1 MRNAGK
7 SIQNASAVSA
17 AVEISIR
24 LGVLVLVI
32 ICCYFILKPFI
43 PLVVWG
49 LILAVALYPVHQA
62 VNARLGDRRK
72 LTAAI
77 ITIAALLLIILPGIQ
92 MAGSGVD
99 GLKALDDH
107 LKHEELKIPPPP
119 EKVKEWWVIGSTV
132 YTVWKQASV
141 NLEATFQRYQPQV
154 TALVKWLLSTFVG
167 TLLGVL
173 MFAVSIVIAGILMA
187 TAYSGGQMARQLF
200 VRLVGERGSD
210 FADIS
215 EQTIRGVVKGILGV
229 AVIQA
234 LLAGLG
240 FWIAGIPG
248 AGVWAF
254 LCLVLAIVQ
263 IGIGPVV
270 LGVIIYAF
278 SDMGTLPAVIL
289 TVYLIVV
296 AIGDGPLKA
305 VLLGKGVAVPMAVIF
320 LGAIGGFIWI
330 GFLGL
335 FLGAVILSLSYKLF
349 DAWMGSGLDS
359 GTLEENYEPKSSADY
374 AI

>member
-1 MRNAGK
+1 
-7 SIQNASAVSA
+7 
-17 AVEISIR
+17 
-24 LGVLVLVI
+24 L
-32 ICCYFILKPFI
+32 
-43 PLVVWG
+43 PL
-49 LILAVALYPVHQA
+49 
-62 VNARLGDRRK
+62 
-72 LTAAI
+72 
-77 ITIAALLLIILPGIQ
+77 
-92 MAGSGVD
+92 
-99 GLKALDDH
+99 
-107 LKHEELKIPPPP
+107 
-119 EKVKEWWVIGSTV
+119 STHF
-132 YTVWKQASV
+132 
-141 NLEATFQRYQPQV
+141 LEATLQRYQPQV
-154 TALVKWLLSTFVG
+154 TASVKWLLSTFVG

-187 TAYSGGQMARQLF
+187 TAYSGGQMARQLL

-240 FWIAGIPG
+240 FWIAGIPE

>member
-1 MRNAGK
+1 MSESGK
-7 SIQNASAVSA
+7 SVQNTSA
-17 AVEISIR
+17 AEKAVDIAIR
-24 LGVLVLVI
+24 LSVLAFVI
-32 ICCYFILKPFI
+32 VFCFLILKPFI

-49 LILAVALYPVHQA
+49 IILAVALYPVYEA
-62 VNARLGDRRK
+62 VNAKLGDRRK
-72 LTAAI
+72 LTAVI
-77 ITIAALLLIILPGIQ
+77 LTIAALLIIILPGIHL
-92 MAGSGVD
+92 AASSVD
-99 GLKALDDH
+99 GIKAINDK

-119 EKVKEWWVIGSTV
+119 DRVAEWWVIGSAV
-132 YTVWKQASV
+132 HGLWQQASV
-141 NLEATFQRYQPQV
+141 NLEATLQRYQPQV
-154 TALVKWLLSTFVG
+154 TASVKWLLSTMVG

-173 MFAVSIVIAGILMA
+173 MFAVSIIIAGILMA
-187 TAYSGGQMARQLF
+187 TASSGEQMTRRLF
-200 VRLVGERGSD
+200 IRLVGERGAD

-278 SDMGTLPAVIL
+278 SNMTTLPAVIL
-289 TVYLIVV
+289 TIYLVVV
-296 AIGDGPLKA
+296 AVGDGPLKA
-305 VLLGKGVAVPMAVIF
+305 ILLGRGAPVPMAVIF

-349 DAWMGSGLDS
+349 EAWMGSNSDS
-359 GTLEENYEPKSSADY
+359 NIEEEDDKAKSSADY